1 MEAETR
7 AVTAEKA
14 GSYAHR
20 DDPMLHEPPPLP
32 GLPPPLPPASGPGP
46 FLVVCFDGLSP
57 HSQRA
62 CQEFLPQLAQAGVPR
77 VSFLFLPGLLGERS
91 VLDLPYFSR
100 WVRSLAAEGH
110 EICLRGEPGSVD
122 SASLFA
128 RLGVP
133 VAGFVPPTGPL
144 SAEARRALTE
154 RGFSYVMT
162 AAGLDLLPSGR
173 RLPAPAVPLS
183 GSSWRLPAAWLR
195 TRLLCSARRSSPV
208 LRLDVDPRALYEPAL
223 RGTLL
228 TLVREGLATRTPA
241 TCGELAT
248 LAGATGSDAAAS

>member
-1 MEAETR
+1 
-7 AVTAEKA
+7 
-14 GSYAHR
+14 
-20 DDPMLHEPPPLP
+20 MLHEPPQLP
-32 GLPPPLPPASGPGP
+32 GLPPPLPPVSRSGP

-77 VSFLFLPGLLGERS
+77 VSFLFLPGSEGERS
-91 VLDLPYFSR
+91 CLDLPYFSR
-100 WVRSLAAEGH
+100 WVRSLAALGH
-110 EICLRGEPGSVD
+110 EICLRGEPGD
-122 SASLFA
+122 PASEALCV

-133 VAGFVPPTGPL
+133 VAGFVPPPGPL
-144 SAEARRALTE
+144 SAEARRALAE

-183 GSSWRLPAAWLR
+183 GSSWRVPAAWLR

-208 LRLDVDPRALYEPAL
+208 LRLDVDPRALYEPSL
-223 RGTLL
+223 RHTLL
-228 TLVREGLATRTPA
+228 TLVREGLTTRTPA
-241 TCGELAT
+241 TCGELAARA
-248 LAGATGSDAAAS
+248 AGTNPADAAS

>member
-1 MEAETR
+1 M
-7 AVTAEKA
+7 
-14 GSYAHR
+14 
-20 DDPMLHEPPPLP
+20 
-32 GLPPPLPPASGPGP
+32 
-46 FLVVCFDGLSP
+46 
-57 HSQRA
+57 
-62 CQEFLPQLAQAGVPR
+62 PR

-91 VLDLPYFSR
+91 VLDLPYFSD
-100 WVRSLAAEGH
+100 WVRSLAAAGH
-110 EICLRGEPGSVD
+110 EICLRGEPGAPD
-122 SASLFA
+122 DPGAKTLCA

-133 VAGFVPPTGPL
+133 VAGFVPPPGPL

-183 GSSWRLPAAWLR
+183 GSSWRVPAAWLR

-208 LRLDVDPRALYEPAL
+208 LRLDVDPRALYEPSL
-223 RGTLL
+223 RHTLL

-241 TCGELAT
+241 TCGELAARA
-248 LAGATGSDAAAS
+248 AGTAAAS